1 MNIRAQKRG
10 MLIGIICLMMLFLC
24 GCMALQLP
32 MEINT
37 SLELDKSF
45 KGKRVM
51 STIVADEVYEKVFQ
65 GDIKE
70 LQQMV
75 TEKCPA
81 TLLCTAN
88 DMGDHVEIVM
98 TLEFANYKDYVNK
111 IGLILGKTPG
121 IYYDATDSIFK
132 NGFMLQEEFSSADLF
147 GWLVDALKEK
157 TTKLESKKLK
167 DIFKSGTTV
176 VKYDGRTYETENQ
189 IQVEDMESTSFKRI
203 SAEITLNKDESYK
216 AELNYIVN
224 QDVYYAM
231 GESMDDAMKSIL
243 PDGGIY
249 EVDSTDLE
257 RVYTIAFSA
266 LNEEALV
273 SQLNVALHST
283 KCVFDVTSEG
293 DAADPFRAHK
303 EFVIYLDGS
312 YFLDFTQN
320 DTDMVYK
327 LNVDSS
333 YVIDGCD
340 STTGFL
346 KSTSSETTGDFTSIY
361 MTVSPSDE
369 VRVNLTHAI
378 EMHKLEA
385 YTKIINETSYERRF
399 KFVFSDRQAALVREN
414 FQKRLEG
421 RMDDEMS
428 LKVTN
433 SQGYTAYT
441 VSFTGKNL
449 DEISRKTSQFLDGTV
464 SDDVSTFSS
473 VLSGGKSDE
482 KTLKTISYIYEDRLD
497 FETFLGSASLN
508 EGIIYHMEYPK
519 GYTATLEEGA
529 YRNIR
534 EENNEVQ
541 CTTKD
546 TIIYVKSRGEL
557 ANMAGMTQRI
567 LWWGSLILTVIS
579 FVINIRHIVGYIRK
593 KEKYL
598 LEVDLFKGLNI
609 VFMTIG
615 IVALVVFVFTTFR
628 MIFRIF

>member
-70 LQQMV
+70 LQHMV

-216 AELNYIVN
+216 AELNYIVD

-283 KCVFDVTSEG
+283 K
-293 DAADPFRAHK
+293 
-303 EFVIYLDGS
+303 
-312 YFLDFTQN
+312 
-320 DTDMVYK
+320 
-327 LNVDSS
+327 
-333 YVIDGCD
+333 
-340 STTGFL
+340 
-346 KSTSSETTGDFTSIY
+346 
-361 MTVSPSDE
+361 
-369 VRVNLTHAI
+369 
-378 EMHKLEA
+378 
-385 YTKIINETSYERRF
+385 F
-399 KFVFSDRQAALVREN
+399 K
-414 FQKRLEG
+414 
-421 RMDDEMS
+421 
-428 LKVTN
+428 
-433 SQGYTAYT
+433 
-441 VSFTGKNL
+441 
-449 DEISRKTSQFLDGTV
+449 
-464 SDDVSTFSS
+464 
-473 VLSGGKSDE
+473 
-482 KTLKTISYIYEDRLD
+482 
-497 FETFLGSASLN
+497 
-508 EGIIYHMEYPK
+508 
-519 GYTATLEEGA
+519 
-529 YRNIR
+529 
-534 EENNEVQ
+534 
-541 CTTKD
+541 
-546 TIIYVKSRGEL
+546 
-557 ANMAGMTQRI
+557 
-567 LWWGSLILTVIS
+567 
-579 FVINIRHIVGYIRK
+579 
-593 KEKYL
+593 
-598 LEVDLFKGLNI
+598 
-609 VFMTIG
+609 
-615 IVALVVFVFTTFR
+615 
-628 MIFRIF
+628 